1 MLVGPGRRVTST
13 HRLAPFICVPDGT
26 LRLCEMHLL
35 IVSSLAQPHLPCWY
49 TVSAQSRANSMLSEG
64 VGPWQPKICVAE
76 PNGRS
81 MPEPSTRR
89 GRDTKRRIIAVAA
102 ELMYERGVDATSVE
116 DVLAA
121 SGTGK
126 SQFYHY
132 LSSKEELVAEV
143 MNHQLEQILTEQGPL
158 PLDTWTGIDAWFDA
172 LVERHQTQR
181 KFHGCPL
188 GSIVSQVLDQSD
200 YLHTSAKDAFTRWE
214 SSLADGLHAMRARG
228 LLRDDAEPTVLAE
241 VTIAILQGGYL
252 LSSTKQ
258 DSRPMR
264 NALAAALTHLTS
276 FAPPAPHR

>member
-1 MLVGPGRRVTST
+1 MLRKEVG
-13 HRLAPFICVPDGT
+13 L
-26 LRLCEMHLL
+26 
-35 IVSSLAQPHLPCWY
+35 
-49 TVSAQSRANSMLSEG
+49 
-64 VGPWQPKICVAE
+64 WQPQTCVAE
-76 PNGRS
+76 PNGAM

-89 GRDTKRRIIAVAA
+89 GRDTKRRIIAVAS

-116 DVLAA
+116 DVLTA

-132 LSSKEELVAEV
+132 LASKEELVAEV
-143 MNHQLEQILTEQGPL
+143 INYQLEQILTEQGTF
-158 PLDTWTGIDAWFDA
+158 PLDTWTGINAWFDA
-172 LVERHQTQR
+172 LVETHQTQR

-200 YLHTSAKDAFTRWE
+200 GLRTSAQDAFTVWE
-214 SSLADGLHAMRARG
+214 STLADGLHAMRAKG
-228 LLRDDAEPTVLAE
+228 LLRDDADPVLLAE

-264 NALAAALTHLTS
+264 NALSAALMYLTS
-276 FAPPAPHR
+276 FALPVPA